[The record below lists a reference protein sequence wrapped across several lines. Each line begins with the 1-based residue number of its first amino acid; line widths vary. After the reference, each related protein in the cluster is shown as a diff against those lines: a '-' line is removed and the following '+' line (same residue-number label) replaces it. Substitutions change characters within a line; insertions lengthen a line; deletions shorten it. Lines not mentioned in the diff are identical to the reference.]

1 MGWLNYKPPKEVRP
15 LFILHY
21 APLILIILLGPITPL
36 FDVWKIPLP
45 LLPTVISG
53 AFLFLLGSY
62 FFIKWELFWERTY
75 RGQLVKTGY
84 FRYVRHPHYA
94 SLLLIGFGLS
104 LFFYSLVALLISF
117 IALPI
122 MICSILDEEKELIE
136 KYGDEYRK
144 YMEEVPWRLFPGV
157 F

>member
-1 MGWLNYKPPKEVRP
+1 M
-15 LFILHY
+15 
-21 APLILIILLGPITPL
+21 
-36 FDVWKIPLP
+36 WKIPLP

-53 AFLFLLGSY
+53 ALLFLLGSY